1 MTRRASRQPRRPAG
15 GDSSLVS
22 GRRIRADLT
31 VFGRGYVRSRIG
43 LFFSLIFP
51 IILILLFG
59 AIFSGSGSSTVPVYL
74 QNNDNNSAASQGFIS
89 ALNATDT
96 MTITSV
102 SAGVNFSQYLA
113 AHSGSAGIA
122 IPAGFQSDIAQKKPV
137 NVTIYGNPT
146 SSTNGIVVGV
156 TSAVVSA
163 FNLGLAKATAVV
175 GTQTVSVA
183 SKSFKYIDYLVPGL
197 VGFSVLTSPMFALVN
212 ISSQYK
218 RDKIFK
224 QLSLTP
230 LTKTEWLISKITWYV
245 FLTIVSFVLMT
256 GAGTLFFGAHIT
268 YAPGI
273 VPFLLLGPFL
283 FVSLG
288 MLVGT
293 VSKSVESAA
302 VVGNLITFPMMF
314 LSGTFFPVDTMPAYL
329 QTLAHVLPLF
339 YVIDGL
345 NNAMLY
351 GNYTAALTDVGV
363 LVVLSLVIFGLAVR
377 FFKWRED

>member
-1 MTRRASRQPRRPAG
+1 
-15 GDSSLVS
+15 LVS
-22 GRRIRADLT
+22 GRRIKADLT
-31 VFGRGYVRSRIG
+31 VFGRGYLRSRVG

-59 AIFSGSGSSTVPVYL
+59 AIFSGTGSSTVPVYV
-74 QNNDNNSAASQGFIS
+74 QNNDGNSTASLGFIQ
-89 ALNATDT
+89 ALNQTNT
-96 MTITSV
+96 MSITQV
-102 SAGVNFSQYLA
+102 SSSVNFTQYLA
-113 AHSGSAGIA
+113 SHSGSAGIS
-122 IPAGFQSDIAQKKPV
+122 IPAGFQADLGQKEPV
-137 NVTIYGNPT
+137 NITIYGNPT
-146 SSTNGIVVGV
+146 SSTNGIVIGV
-156 TSAVVSA
+156 TNAVVSA
-163 FNLGLAKATAVV
+163 FNLGLAKASAVV
-175 GTQTVSVA
+175 GTAQVPVA
-183 SKSFKYIDYLVPGL
+183 SKTFKYIDYLVPGL
-197 VGFSVLTSPMFALVN
+197 VGFSVLTSPMFALTN

-230 LTKTEWLISKITWYV
+230 LTKTEWLISKIAWYIM
-245 FLTIVSFVLMT
+245 LTIISFVLMT

-314 LSGTFFPVDTMPAYL
+314 LSGTFFPVSTMPAYL
-329 QTLAHVLPLF
+329 QSLAHVLPLF

-345 NNAMLY
+345 NNVMLY
-351 GNYTAALTDVGV
+351 GNYAAALTDVGV
-363 LVVLSLVIFGLAVR
+363 LVILSAIVFGLAVR

>member
-1 MTRRASRQPRRPAG
+1 
-15 GDSSLVS
+15 LVS

-31 VFGRGYVRSRIG
+31 VFGRGYIRSRIG

-59 AIFSGSGSSTVPVYL
+59 AIFSGSGSSKVPVYL
-74 QNNDNNSAASQGFIS
+74 QNNDNNSPASVGFIK
-89 ALNATDT
+89 ALNSTNT
-96 MTITSV
+96 MAITMV
-102 SAGVNFSQYLA
+102 SSGVNFSQYLA
-113 AHSGSAGIA
+113 SHSGASGIV
-122 IPAGFQSDIAQKKPV
+122 IPSGFQGDISARPPKSV
-137 NVTIYGNPT
+137 SVTVYGNPA
-146 SSTNGIVVGV
+146 SSTSGIVTGV
-156 TSAVVSA
+156 TGAVVSA
-163 FNLGLAKATAVV
+163 FNLRIANASAIVS
-175 GTQTVSVA
+175 TQSVSVA
-183 SKSFKYIDYLVPGL
+183 SKTFKYIDYLIPGL
-197 VGFSVLTSPMFALVN
+197 VGFAVLTSPMFALVN

-245 FLTIVSFVLMT
+245 FLTLISFVLMT

-268 YAPGI
+268 FAPGI
-273 VPFLLLGPFL
+273 IPFLLLGPFL

-345 NNAMLY
+345 NNVMLY
-351 GNYTAALTDVGV
+351 GNYSAAFTDVGV
-363 LVVLSLVIFGLAVR
+363 LVVLSLVVFGLAVR

>member
-1 MTRRASRQPRRPAG
+1 M
-15 GDSSLVS
+15 
-22 GRRIRADLT
+22 RADLA
-31 VFGRGYVRSRIG
+31 VFGRGYVRSRVG

-59 AIFSGSGSSTVPVYL
+59 AIFAGNGSTTVPVYI
-74 QNNDNNSAASQGFIS
+74 QNNDNNSQASQGFIT
-89 ALNATDT
+89 ALNSTNT
-96 MTITSV
+96 MSITLV
-102 SAGVNFSQYLA
+102 SSTVNFSQYLA
-113 AHSGSAGIA
+113 SHSGTSGIV
-122 IPAGFQSDIAQKKPV
+122 IPSGFQADLAARTPV
-137 NVTIYGNPT
+137 NVTVYGNPA

-156 TSAVVSA
+156 TNAVVSE
-163 FNLGLAKATAVV
+163 FNLKTVGATAIVS
-175 GTQTVSVA
+175 TQQVSVA
-183 SKSFKYIDYLVPGL
+183 SKTFNYIDYLVPGL
-197 VGFSVLTSPMFALVN
+197 IGFSVLTSPMFALVN

-230 LTKTEWLISKITWYV
+230 LTKTEWLVSKILWYTV
-245 FLTIVSFVLMT
+245 LTFVSFFLMT
-256 GAGTLFFGAHIT
+256 TVGVFAFGAHIT
-268 YAPGI
+268 YTAAI
-273 VPFLLLGPFL
+273 IPFLILGPFL

-314 LSGTFFPVDTMPAYL
+314 LSGTFFPVSTMSPSL
-329 QTLAHVLPLF
+329 QDVAHVLPLY

-345 NNAMLY
+345 NNVMLY
-351 GNYTAALTDVGV
+351 GNYSGALTDLGV
-363 LVVLSLVIFGLAVR
+363 LVIISLIIFVFAVR